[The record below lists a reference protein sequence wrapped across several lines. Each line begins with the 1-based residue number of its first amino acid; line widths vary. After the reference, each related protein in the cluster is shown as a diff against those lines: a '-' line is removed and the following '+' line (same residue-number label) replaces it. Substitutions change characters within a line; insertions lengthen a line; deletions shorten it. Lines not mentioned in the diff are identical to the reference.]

1 MGIDAIALQ
10 KVYQIVK
17 NSDKMSKGL
26 ETAENAINV
35 DKNEVKMQ
43 L

>member
-26 ETAENAINV
+26 ETAENAII
-35 DKNEVKMQ
+35 DRDVKVRGPN
-43 L
+43 